1 MCGFNPC
8 RETESYLA
16 KIKLGSKGSSFFIPL
31 LRVGRSPTRYVSA
44 PRFEESADKRFV
56 VFVYVK
62 YIR

>member
-31 LRVGRSPTRYVSA
+31 LRVGGLDMT
-44 PRFEESADKRFV
+44 
-56 VFVYVK
+56 
-62 YIR
+62 